1 MQAHSIV
8 FIGKNQVEVQTRDVQ
23 DPGPNEVLVQATKT
37 LISAGTE
44 RICLLRL
51 FEPGSH
57 WDAWV
62 KYPFS
67 TGYSMVGR
75 VIAVGRD
82 VTGVREGERVAV
94 RQPHQQYV
102 VVPFDAL
109 YRIPDEVSDED
120 AAWFG
125 LAAIVQ
131 NGVRRA
137 QHILG
142 EDVVIIGLGPLG
154 QLVTQ
159 YVRLLGARQVIA
171 IDPVEHRLQHAQAF
185 GATATLALN
194 VNEARSEVLKLT
206 DGVGANIVYDV
217 TGAATVFAPALRL
230 LRRFGRLVLLG
241 DTGSPSAQHLVGDVV
256 TKGLTVLGAH
266 DSNPPP
272 LSTDHAYWSRKRMAE
287 LFFAYLQR
295 GDMHVSHLITDRF
308 NPGDAVPAY
317 ELLSQGGASPLGI
330 LFDWTTREGSSTWH
344 T

>member
-1 MQAHSIV
+1 MQARSII
-8 FIGKNQVEVQTRDVQ
+8 FTGKNQVEVQTKDVQ
-23 DPGPNEVLVQATKT
+23 DPGPGEVLVQATKT

-44 RICLLRL
+44 RICFLRL

-75 VIAVGRD
+75 VLAVGKN

-94 RQPHQQYV
+94 HRPHQQYAV
-102 VVPFDAL
+102 APVDAL
-109 YRIPDEVSDED
+109 FRIPDEVSDED
-120 AAWFG
+120 ASWFA
-125 LAAIVQ
+125 LASIVQ

-142 EDVVIIGLGPLG
+142 EDVAIIGLGPLG

-171 IDPVEHRLQHAQAF
+171 IDPVEQRLQCAVAY
-185 GATATLALN
+185 GATTTLALS
-194 VNEARSEVLKLT
+194 VDEARSEVLKLT
-206 DGVGANIVYDV
+206 NGIGANVVYDV
-217 TGAATVFAPALRL
+217 TGAAAVFAPALRL

-241 DTGSPSAQHLVGDVV
+241 DTGTPTAQHLVGDVV
-256 TKGLTVLGAH
+256 TKGLTILGAH

-272 LSTDHAYWSRKRMAE
+272 LSTDHAYWSRKRMTE
-287 LFFAYLQR
+287 LFFTYLER
-295 GDMHVSHLITDRF
+295 EDMHVSHLITNRF
-308 NPGDAVPAY
+308 SPNDAAAAY
-317 ELLSQGGASPLGI
+317 ELLSKGGASPLGI
-330 LFDWTTREGSSTWH
+330 LFDWTIV
-344 T
+344 

>member
-1 MQAHSIV
+1 MQARSIV
-8 FIGKNQVEVQTRDVQ
+8 FTGQNQVEVQTRDVQ
-23 DPGPNEVLVQATKT
+23 DPGPGEVLVQATKT

-75 VIAVGRD
+75 VLGVGRD
-82 VTGVREGERVAV
+82 VTSVREGERVAV

-102 VVPFDAL
+102 VVPVDAL
-109 YRIPDEVSDED
+109 YRVPDEVSDED

-125 LAAIVQ
+125 LATIVQ

-159 YVRLLGARQVIA
+159 YVRLMGARQVIA
-171 IDPVEHRLQHAQAF
+171 IDPLEQRLKHAQTH

-194 VNEARSEVLKLT
+194 VDEARSEVLKLT
-206 DGVGANIVYDV
+206 DGMGANVVYDV
-217 TGAATVFAPALRL
+217 TGAAAVFAPALRL

-241 DTGSPSAQHLVGDVV
+241 DTGSPTAQHLVGDVV
-256 TKGLTVLGAH
+256 TKGLTIIGAH
-266 DSNPPP
+266 DSNPPS
-272 LSTDHAYWSRKRMAE
+272 LSTEHAYWSRKRMAE
-287 LFFAYLQR
+287 LFFTYLQR
-295 GDMHVSHLITDRF
+295 GDMQVSHLLTHRYSPD
-308 NPGDAVPAY
+308 DASSAY
-317 ELLSQGGASPLGI
+317 ALLSEKGASPLGI
-330 LFDWTTREGSSTWH
+330 LFDWTTS
-344 T
+344 